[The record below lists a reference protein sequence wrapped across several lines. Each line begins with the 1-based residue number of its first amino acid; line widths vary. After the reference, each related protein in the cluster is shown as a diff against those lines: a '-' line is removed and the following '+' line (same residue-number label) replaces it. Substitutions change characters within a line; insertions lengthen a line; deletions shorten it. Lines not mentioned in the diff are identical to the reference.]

1 MMKLRI
7 MSDLHLDV
15 NAGYPFRTKASE
27 IFTIICG
34 DISAYYNKTSKWLN
48 RYVKNGVFV
57 AGNHIVYTESGH
69 SLQYFLQRYEE
80 DYPLSAPL
88 SFLNDTYKIIED
100 VVFVGGTLWTDYRL
114 YGSETQDLHQWWATQ
129 YLNDF
134 RFGKFNPAHDL
145 MCENIKSLLKLRPE
159 HCVLMFQK
167 TLATIDTVCK
177 QFPDKKIVVVTHHA
191 PSQQSIPEQYKND
204 AISPAYAS
212 NLENFILDHPNI
224 KLWCHGHIHT
234 ACDYQIGNCRI
245 VCNPRG
251 YVKHCENT
259 GFKKDLAINL

>member
-1 MMKLRI
+1 MKLRI

-57 AGNHIVYTESGH
+57 AGNHIVYNESGH

-80 DYPLSAPL
+80 HYPLSAPL

-167 TLATIDTVCK
+167 
-177 QFPDKKIVVVTHHA
+177 
-191 PSQQSIPEQYKND
+191 
-204 AISPAYAS
+204 
-212 NLENFILDHPNI
+212 NI
-224 KLWCHGHIHT
+224 G
-234 ACDYQIGNCRI
+234 DN
-245 VCNPRG
+245 
-251 YVKHCENT
+251 
-259 GFKKDLAINL
+259 